1 MTGEDWLSNGMGTN
15 GELAMLVRVS
25 LTALSL
31 VLITGMLWTAMAGT
45 AHAYID
51 AGTGSMLLQVLLAG
65 FFGSLLTLK
74 VFWGRIAG
82 SFSAILAKIRA
93 QETRR
98 F

>member
-74 VFWGRIAG
+74 VFWGRIAC

-93 QETRR
+93 RETRR